1 MENKIM
7 ESKELIM
14 MIIYSLAILMIVITM
29 IGLLIDMTILFKE
42 YIKIIA

>member
-1 MENKIM
+1 M
-7 ESKELIM
+7 ESEELIM

-29 IGLLIDMTILFKE
+29 IGLLIGMTILFKE